1 MSPAD
6 TRRHVQT
13 QSLYATTRKKAFDTE
28 DDEAVKDFRRRF
40 ARRRLVVER
49 RTDAAGHRRADN
61 RSPPF
66 SASLAHE
73 DDMELTPTGNWR
85 NPAEQSPRLS
95 TASACHQRRKRAT
108 RLTVPCS
115 KLSCVVP
122 LTKVGASQLT
132 PDVAALAGRRAR
144 PPRQGPPAPGTR
156 GPGALVRPWA
166 LQQRGRSLG
175 GAQSR
180 CRSRGAGGR
189 GDLPQEQAVLGR
201 ALLSVSLNVCGGAMH
216 AGRSVT
222 APSAAPLVLQQ
233 AREPRD
239 ALQVAGR
246 HRSAA
251 QGTSR
256 RKCTPSGG
264 CAPKRPRLRL
274 ACSGLARF
282 KHERGASAVSE
293 RRRRESRE
301 RAVNRALPTFPSHDS
316 RSTLTRG
323 PRARGSIPWQD
334 RTHCIAKEREQ
345 R

>member
-1 MSPAD
+1 MCRRSLC
-6 TRRHVQT
+6 TRRRGRRRST
-13 QSLYATTRKKAFDTE
+13 QRMTKPSRTF
-28 DDEAVKDFRRRF
+28 VRRF

-73 DDMELTPTGNWR
+73 DDVELTHKRNWR
-85 NPAEQSPRLS
+85 NPAAQSPRLS
-95 TASACHQRRKRAT
+95 TASACHQRHKRAT

-122 LTKVGASQLT
+122 LAKVGAKALT
-132 PDVAALAGRRAR
+132 EGVAALAGRRAR

-222 APSAAPLVLQQ
+222 APSAPSMHVQQ
-233 AREPRD
+233 SSKPCDAPRD
-239 ALQVAGR
+239 AGR
-246 HRSAA
+246 R
-251 QGTSR
+251 
-256 RKCTPSGG
+256 
-264 CAPKRPRLRL
+264 
-274 ACSGLARF
+274 
-282 KHERGASAVSE
+282 
-293 RRRRESRE
+293 
-301 RAVNRALPTFPSHDS
+301 
-316 RSTLTRG
+316 
-323 PRARGSIPWQD
+323 
-334 RTHCIAKEREQ
+334 
-345 R
+345 